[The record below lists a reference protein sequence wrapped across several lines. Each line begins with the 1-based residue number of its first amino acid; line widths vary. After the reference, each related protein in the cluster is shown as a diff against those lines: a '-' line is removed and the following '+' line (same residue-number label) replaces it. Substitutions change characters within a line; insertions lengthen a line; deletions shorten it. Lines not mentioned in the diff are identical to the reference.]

1 MKSKSIFITAKEWF
15 EGSSLRNPVAGTD
28 HKLEQIFPDFYC
40 VSYDT
45 KLLAT
50 KEEKQ
55 SLFEDDYRKRF
66 GTNDICALDAAIV
79 DCGGRYVFLNGFDQE
94 QFSYIAPKIKD
105 TAEILY
111 LFKCPRI
118 HDLSVL
124 SQFSKIKCVHI
135 FWNNSLECLWDM
147 TGNKQLKVISF
158 AAISKLN
165 RIETLKYS
173 GVEYISLD
181 SADNNG
187 HTKKALFDTSVFEQM
202 PQLKHL
208 SLNYSACK
216 VDY

>member
-1 MKSKSIFITAKEWF
+1 
-15 EGSSLRNPVAGTD
+15 
-28 HKLEQIFPDFYC
+28 
-40 VSYDT
+40 
-45 KLLAT
+45 
-50 KEEKQ
+50 
-55 SLFEDDYRKRF
+55 
-66 GTNDICALDAAIV
+66 
-79 DCGGRYVFLNGFDQE
+79 
-94 QFSYIAPKIKD
+94 
-105 TAEILY
+105 
-111 LFKCPRI
+111 
-118 HDLSVL
+118 
-124 SQFSKIKCVHI
+124 
-135 FWNNSLECLWDM
+135 M

-202 PQLKHL
+202 PHLKHL